1 MNGDENLII
10 SPPGWRRVE
19 MYFRLAKGFQILST
33 NQRRQRRRASG
44 SRRTKQRRDFSRL
57 RIKMA
62 TGLGS
67 EVEESGDSTEDL
79 LFRLARKEG
88 RRRKRATSAVT
99 SGLQDC

>member
-1 MNGDENLII
+1 MYLANG
-10 SPPGWRRVE
+10 
-19 MYFRLAKGFQILST
+19 YQILST
-33 NQRRQRRRASG
+33 NQRRERRRASG

>member
-10 SPPGWRRVE
+10 SPPGWRRVA
-19 MYFRLAKGFQILST
+19 MYFPLANGYQILLT
-33 NQRRQRRRASG
+33 NQRRERRRASG
-44 SRRTKQRRDFSRL
+44 SRRTKQRDFSRL

-67 EVEESGDSTEDL
+67 EMEESGDSTEDL

>member
-1 MNGDENLII
+1 
-10 SPPGWRRVE
+10 
-19 MYFRLAKGFQILST
+19 
-33 NQRRQRRRASG
+33 
-44 SRRTKQRRDFSRL
+44 
-57 RIKMA
+57 MA
-62 TGLGS
+62 TDLGS